1 MLPTDGVAIVDV
13 TMVVVLVE
21 PSVLAGSTIALVAAA
36 AVDEAVNASDLS
48 AGTVVVDPVAAV
60 AAVAGMEGSGAR
72 EAVGWG
78 VDISGCDGGGFC
90 CCCSCC
96 AMRAMVSS

>member
-1 MLPTDGVAIVDV
+1 MLPIDGVATVDV

-36 AVDEAVNASDLS
+36 AVDEAVDASDLS
-48 AGTVVVDPVAAV
+48 AGTVAVDPVAAV
-60 AAVAGMEGSGAR
+60 AGMENSGAR
-72 EAVGWG
+72 EAVGRG